1 MTSHWMVTVSSTTRH
16 KISRKLMSRVW
27 RILLTNELKLIIMMC
42 PVLQHKINVG
52 PLLQLTDEIQCCA
65 QGSYGQGKSGKTER
79 VREKS
84 GNFKILLTRPIIYAL
99 FSQFLSAS
107 GGFAQTPTG
116 APPCKHCRL
125 VYIAIFY
132 NGTKFSITF
141 VYLVLFYWCR
151 E

>member
-1 MTSHWMVTVSSTTRH
+1 M
-16 KISRKLMSRVW
+16 
-27 RILLTNELKLIIMMC
+27 
-42 PVLQHKINVG
+42 
-52 PLLQLTDEIQCCA
+52 
-65 QGSYGQGKSGKTER
+65 QGSYGQGKSGNFEG
-79 VREKS
+79 VRENQGKS

-107 GGFAQTPTG
+107 GGFAPRPPPG
-116 APPCKHCRL
+116 LRPCKHCML

-141 VYLVLFYWCR
+141 MYLVLFYRCR